1 MHFNGSTWSDMS
13 TTPVNLNELW
23 MDAPGR
29 CFAVGDQGTVKRWD
43 GGEGNDLVVPSPT
56 DPLLSVSGTSAS
68 DVWVVG
74 ALSAAFRWNGSGW
87 KVVNVDTYN
96 IHNFHGIH
104 GTGPDD
110 IDIATE
116 YLGPRPSAPATGDT
130 RGAYHAA
137 LHAGGLVFH
146 WDGSQ
151 WYPLYQDPFPTS
163 SPCGVTTARMGSRAA
178 KLPRFVGNA
187 NADPVWT
194 RITDVENLPF
204 FVTSVWGF
212 SASNVLVVGDD
223 GTIVQY
229 SP

>member
-1 MHFNGSTWSDMS
+1 M
-13 TTPVNLNELW
+13 
-23 MDAPGR
+23 
-29 CFAVGDQGTVKRWD
+29 
-43 GGEGNDLVVPSPT
+43 PSLT
-56 DPLLSVSGTSAS
+56 DPLLSVWGTSAS

-151 WYPLYQDPFPTS
+151 WYPLYQDPFHDILAVWRHDRTNGFACGDAS
-163 SPCGVTTARMGSRAA
+163 SI
-178 KLPRFVGNA
+178 LVGNA